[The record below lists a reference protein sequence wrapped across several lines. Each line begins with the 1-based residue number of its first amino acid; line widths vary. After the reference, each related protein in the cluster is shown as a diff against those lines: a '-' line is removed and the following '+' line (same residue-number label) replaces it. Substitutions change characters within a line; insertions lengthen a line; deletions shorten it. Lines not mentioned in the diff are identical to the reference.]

1 MAILPDMNKQKPAP
15 AGFLLRVVT
24 MVTIEEATEYLSSV
38 GIELPNFV
46 LQALVDQ
53 ANSIQECLDAHYP
66 ASTALLIQLYLLA
79 LMGLGQGDKYISSQ
93 TAPSGASRS
102 FRYQSFTDRWKASVN
117 LLRGL
122 DKYGCATAL
131 IPADPT
137 ATPAFAGI
145 WIGKVGCMCGDK

>member
-1 MAILPDMNKQKPAP
+1 
-15 AGFLLRVVT
+15 
-24 MVTIEEATEYLSSV
+24 MVTLEQAKEYLESQ
-38 GIELPNFV
+38 GITIPDFV

-122 DKYGCATAL
+122 DKYGCATRVK
-131 IPADPT
+131 DR
-137 ATPAFAGI
+137 
-145 WIGKVGCMCGDK
+145 KSVV